1 MSERAYSETNSNIMA
16 IRGITERKQ
25 EGNKKKSTIEIVE
38 ETPEKNTL
46 KMRPMYQFWQ
56 TKTNTTNECIIPLQQ
71 YQTIASIMNSSG
83 SDSD

>member
-1 MSERAYSETNSNIMA
+1 MNERAYSENNSNTMA

-46 KMRPMYQFWQ
+46 KMRPMYQLRYWL
-56 TKTNTTNECIIPLQQ
+56 E
-71 YQTIASIMNSSG
+71 ASCTLNISLKHHW
-83 SDSD
+83 